1 MIIFMKKCKRITFV
15 FLLLLSLLICGSCGA
30 PSTEEEIIRCLNERD
45 AKGIKAML
53 SKAAA
58 SRADLDEQIED
69 VFDLLGEET
78 ILRYSRRGGF
88 EEESVRYG
96 KTTYHSMYMIIESI
110 ELSDDVGLDGIVYH
124 TYEAYDEKPDQVGVS
139 GIYLTFYDTRY
150 VIGEE

>member
-1 MIIFMKKCKRITFV
+1 MKKYKRIAFV

-30 PSTEEEIIRCLNERD
+30 PRSEAEIVRCLNERD

-78 ILRYSRRGGF
+78 ILRYKRSGGF

-96 KTTYHSMYMIIESI
+96 RSVYHSMYTNIDSI
-110 ELSDDVGLDGIVYH
+110 ECSGDVGLDGIVYH
-124 TYEAYDEKPDQVGVS
+124 TYKAYDEKPDQVGVS
-139 GIYLTFYDTRY
+139 GIYLTFYDTEY
-150 VIGEE
+150 VIGDE

>member
-1 MIIFMKKCKRITFV
+1 MIILMKKRKRIAFV
-15 FLLLLSLLICGSCGA
+15 FLLLLSLLICGSCGVRSEA
-30 PSTEEEIIRCLNERD
+30 EIVRCLNERD

-58 SRADLDEQIED
+58 SRADLDEQIQD

-78 ILRYSRRGGF
+78 ILRYKRSSGM
-88 EEESVRYG
+88 EEESIRYG
-96 KTTYHSMYMIIESI
+96 KSVYHYMYTRIDSVECSGDI
-110 ELSDDVGLDGIVYH
+110 GLDGIVWL

>member
-1 MIIFMKKCKRITFV
+1 MKKCKRIAFV

-30 PSTEEEIIRCLNERD
+30 RREAEIVRCLNERD

-78 ILRYSRRGGF
+78 ILRYKRSGGL
-88 EEESVRYG
+88 EEESVEHGRSV
-96 KTTYHSMYMIIESI
+96 YHYMYTNIDSI
-110 ELSDDVGLDGIVYH
+110 ECSGDVGLDGIVYLI
-124 TYEAYDEKPDQVGVS
+124 YEAYDAKPDQVGVS
-139 GIYLTFYDTRY
+139 GIYLTFYDTEY
-150 VIGEE
+150 VIGDE